1 MKTRP
6 FKIAK
11 EAVWE
16 AWLKVRANKGSAG
29 IDTVSIEEFEKDLKN
44 NLYKLW
50 ARMSSGSYMPPAVLL
65 VEIPKKDGGK
75 RPLGIPTVSD
85 RIAQMVV
92 KQEIEPNIDKV
103 FYEDSY
109 GYRPGK
115 SAIDA
120 VAKCRVRN
128 WQYNWVLDLDIK
140 GFFDNIPHDLLM
152 KAVEK
157 HTKSKWHLLY
167 IKRWLETPVQKRNGE
182 QTERLKGTPQGAVIS
197 PLLANLFL
205 QYCMDRW
212 LKDHYPQCPFERY
225 ADDFSL
231 ATLIKEVNTIISPLV
246 EKNRNTFELRGAV
259 DLGSMRADLT
269 KVRQTLFNL
278 LNNAS
283 KFTER
288 GAIVLA
294 VEREAV
300 DGIEWISFRITDSGI
315 GMSHEQQAKLF
326 QEFTQA
332 DASTTRKFGGTGL
345 GLFISRRFCRMMGG
359 DITVESSVGI
369 GSTFTIRLPAE
380 VNDLKTE
387 TAAVVQTLPAKALPL
402 PQQVNTVL
410 IIDDDPEI
418 CELLQRSLSKE
429 GFRTVC
435 ASSGQEGLHLAKSLR
450 PDVITLDVMMPGM
463 DGWAVLTA
471 LKADPELADI
481 PTIMLTMVDDKN
493 MGYALGAADYL
504 VKPVERDRLV
514 SILNKYRSGMQSGFA
529 ALVVDDEST
538 NRDLLGRML
547 RKEGWTVHEA
557 VNGREALRMMQNP
570 PQLILLDLMM
580 PEMDGFEF
588 VEEFCRHQ
596 EWKAIPIVVV
606 TAKQLTQEDR
616 LRLKGSV
623 KKVLLKG
630 SYHIDQLL
638 AEVRTL
644 VKAAAQ

>member
-50 ARMSSGSYMPPAVLL
+50 ARMCSGSYMPPPVLL
-65 VEIPKKDGGK
+65 VEIPKKAGGK

-205 QYCMDRW
+205 HYCMDRW

-225 ADDFSL
+225 ADDAVIHCSTEAEAQELKEALNKRLEECGLQMHPEKTKIVYCKDDARRDNYPNTKFDFLGYGFQPREAKNKKGKLFLSFIP
-231 ATLIKEVNTIISPLV
+231 AVSEKARKSIRDKIRECKTLQGTNSELPEIARELNPK
-246 EKNRNTFELRGAV
+246 LRGWINYYGKYYKSKL
-259 DLGSMRADLT
+259 D
-269 KVRQTLFNL
+269 QTLETVTFRL
-278 LNNAS
+278 ISWARRKYKKLHRSFS
-283 KFTER
+283 KAMEW
-288 GAIVLA
+288 
-294 VEREAV
+294 VETIRK
-300 DGIEWISFRITDSGI
+300 T
-315 GMSHEQQAKLF
+315 QPKLF
-326 QEFTQA
+326 
-332 DASTTRKFGGTGL
+332 
-345 GLFISRRFCRMMGG
+345 
-359 DITVESSVGI
+359 VYW
-369 GSTFTIRLPAE
+369 
-380 VNDLKTE
+380 
-387 TAAVVQTLPAKALPL
+387 
-402 PQQVNTVL
+402 NT
-410 IIDDDPEI
+410 
-418 CELLQRSLSKE
+418 C
-429 GFRTVC
+429 
-435 ASSGQEGLHLAKSLR
+435 
-450 PDVITLDVMMPGM
+450 
-463 DGWAVLTA
+463 
-471 LKADPELADI
+471 
-481 PTIMLTMVDDKN
+481 
-493 MGYALGAADYL
+493 
-504 VKPVERDRLV
+504 
-514 SILNKYRSGMQSGFA
+514 NK
-529 ALVVDDEST
+529 V
-538 NRDLLGRML
+538 
-547 RKEGWTVHEA
+547 
-557 VNGREALRMMQNP
+557 
-570 PQLILLDLMM
+570 
-580 PEMDGFEF
+580 
-588 VEEFCRHQ
+588 
-596 EWKAIPIVVV
+596 
-606 TAKQLTQEDR
+606 
-616 LRLKGSV
+616 
-623 KKVLLKG
+623 
-630 SYHIDQLL
+630 
-638 AEVRTL
+638 
-644 VKAAAQ
+644 